1 VVAPVVVA
9 PSAFRRFASDR
20 RGIGGVEFGIVGAA
34 FFTLLLLAFE
44 TAWQMAVAA
53 GLDQGARQAARW
65 VATGAA
71 PPAGSTR
78 EAEVL
83 RRISQSSGL
92 PIDITRLSVSTDSF
106 TTLGSINTPAA
117 ARPGLGAAEAIV
129 RYRVTYR
136 AAALTPAA
144 RILLPLGEVSH
155 AFTVLARNEPYAS
168 P

>member
-1 VVAPVVVA
+1 MVARRI
-9 PSAFRRFASDR
+9 FRRFVADR
-20 RGIGGVEFGIVGAA
+20 RGVGGVEFAIIGGT

-44 TAWQMAVAA
+44 MAWQMALAA

-71 PPAGSTR
+71 PPLGITR

-92 PIDITRLSVSTDSF
+92 PIDITRLTVATDSF
-106 TTLGSINTPAA
+106 TTLGTINTPIAA
-117 ARPGLGAAEAIV
+117 TPGIGNAEAIV

-136 AAALTPAA
+136 APALTPAA
-144 RILLPLGEVSH
+144 RLLLPLGEVSH
-155 AFTVLARNEPYAS
+155 GFTVLARNEPYAA

>member
-1 VVAPVVVA
+1 VVGRSLLSRLA
-9 PSAFRRFASDR
+9 RDR
-20 RGIGGVEFGIVGAA
+20 RGVGAVEFGIIGAA

-44 TAWQMAVAA
+44 MAWQMAVAA

-71 PPAGSTR
+71 PPNGSTR

-92 PIDITRLSVSTDSF
+92 PIDVTRLTVATDSF
-106 TTLGSINTPAA
+106 TTLGSINTPIAA
-117 ARPGLGAAEAIV
+117 TPGIGNAEAIV

-144 RILLPLGEVSH
+144 RMLLPLGEVSH